1 MKDERIDCMNKYWI
15 SKNNKVNE
23 CQSKNENFPYIAALK
38 KQIEYL
44 KEKKKNKKLYN
55 SFTDK

>member
-44 KEKKKNKKLYN
+44 KEKKKE
-55 SFTDK
+55 